1 MKHCLYKAACVWSVF
16 CSSLRTIRSARLVR
30 HPLAPTIRPLDSSCL
45 TRIETDDRL
54 VVLARTM
61 HVRGPE
67 METALKDSAVNWAR
81 FGETCLGQAL
91 YRHRAIFQNSSE
103 AQVWSH
109 LELSYFRSL
118 VPSDAIL
125 DLVVKQQPATL
136 DLLRAEI
143 LLTTASSF
151 ILPRAW
157 KGSTDRPDR
166 QASLEFI
173 QVEPAF
179 FGEYRDV
186 MRDYCGPAAA
196 KLVRAGKF
204 GTFRAMETAVVLFQ
218 DPAFKIDWNQI
229 HLCELEADNFR
240 GFGREFE
247 GALREDAPDSAATSG
262 VFADL
267 DRMRTVPRWTFNDPV
282 VEADAAVAKQA
293 DRNHDRRSART
304 GHASVSGTFRT

>member
-1 MKHCLYKAACVWSVF
+1 M
-16 CSSLRTIRSARLVR
+16 
-30 HPLAPTIRPLDSSCL
+30 APTIRPIRSSCVA
-45 TRIETDDRL
+45 RIETDDRL

-61 HVRGPE
+61 QLRDPR

-91 YRHRAIFQNSSE
+91 YRHRVIFQNASE
-103 AQVWSH
+103 APVWSH

-118 VPSDAIL
+118 VPGDAIL

-151 ILPRAW
+151 ILPRDW
-157 KGSTDRPDR
+157 QGSTDRPDR

-204 GTFRAMETAVVLFQ
+204 GTFRAMETAAVLFK
-218 DPAFKIDWNQI
+218 DPALKIDWNQI
-229 HLCELEADNFR
+229 HLCELEADSFR

-247 GALREDAPDSAATSG
+247 AALREDAPDAAATSG
-262 VFADL
+262 VFVGL

-282 VEADAAVAKQA
+282 VEADAAVAKE
-293 DRNHDRRSART
+293 
-304 GHASVSGTFRT
+304 GTAEP